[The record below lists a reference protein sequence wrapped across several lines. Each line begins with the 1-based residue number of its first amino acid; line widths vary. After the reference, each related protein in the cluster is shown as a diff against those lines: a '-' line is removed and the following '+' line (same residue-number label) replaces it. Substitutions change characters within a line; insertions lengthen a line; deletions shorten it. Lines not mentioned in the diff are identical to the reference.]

1 MLVIAVV
8 GRKKSGKTTIVEGV
22 TGTLSKLGCK
32 VAVLKHIHHDNFDVD
47 VPGKD
52 TWRASRAGAVA
63 VVGTSHAKTFLELR
77 KSLDLRSLLE
87 AIEILVHPD
96 VVLLEGFSG
105 EIGLVDGAY
114 VISLGG
120 RDFRGNLLCECSG
133 PGDLE
138 RAVKSVEEMLRRADV
153 SRACQQHRNEP
164 TGIQDD

>member
-1 MLVIAVV
+1 VLVIAVV

-22 TGTLSKLGCK
+22 TGALTKLGCR
-32 VAVLKHIHHDNFDVD
+32 VAVLKHIHHDDFDVD

-63 VVGTSHAKTFLELR
+63 VVGTSRAKTFLELHEP
-77 KSLDLRSLLE
+77 LDLRSLLGM
-87 AIEILVHPD
+87 IDEIVSPD

-105 EIGLVDGAY
+105 EIGAIEGAY

-120 RDFRGNLLCECSG
+120 RDFGGNLLCECSG

-138 RAVKSVEEMLRRADV
+138 RAIESVEEILWRTDASRSCRQLRGEL
-153 SRACQQHRNEP
+153 H
-164 TGIQDD
+164 